1 MIGGGHSVSHLRD
14 RRRPIAAAFLSI
26 LGILLLALPVRAVT
40 AGSIVVL
47 PATGV
52 VDPIMAEYIQGSLNG
67 AADGGAKAVVIKLN
81 TPGGALDS
89 TQRIVS
95 SMLEARLPV
104 IVWVAPSGGFA
115 ASAGTFITLSANL
128 SYMAPGTRIGA
139 ASPIDSSGQDIPGT
153 LGEKVKNDTI
163 AWVTSIA
170 QVRHRPVDWAVATV
184 AEAKSSPANDAVAV
198 GAVDGIASTID
209 DVVHQ
214 ATGKTVQVSGQD
226 VVLDLAGAPIM
237 EKAINPFHGFLHL
250 LADPNIALILFTIGF
265 YGLLFELQ
273 SPNFVTG
280 ILGAI
285 AIVLAFVGF
294 GSLPLN
300 LAGLALIG
308 LGILLFALEPT
319 VTSHGLLT
327 VGGVFCFVLGAS
339 ALYTQTGPFEPDVRV
354 ALPLIVVMAV
364 TGAAFGTL
372 ITVTAVRTRAMKG
385 PSWAGSGVTSGSVG
399 IVRRPLEPLGSVHV
413 ADEEWSARSV
423 DDKPIPR
430 GTAVRVVRTEG
441 LTVIVEPDSEAAM
454 TLSDQPTRA

>member
-1 MIGGGHSVSHLRD
+1 MNHRLD
-14 RRRPIAAAFLSI
+14 RRRPVAAALLSL
-26 LGILLLALPVRAVT
+26 LGMLVLALPVRAAT

-52 VDPIMAEYIQGSLNG
+52 VDPIMAEYLQGSINS

-81 TPGGALDS
+81 TPGGALES
-89 TQRIVS
+89 TQRIVT

-128 SYMAPGTRIGA
+128 AYMAPGTRIGA

-170 QVRHRPVDWAVATV
+170 QVRHRPVDWAVSTV
-184 AEAKSSPANDAVAV
+184 ADAKSSPANDAVAI

-209 DVVHQ
+209 DVVRQ
-214 ATGKTVQVSGQD
+214 ATGKTVQVGGQD
-226 VVLDLAGAPIM
+226 VVLDLAGAPIQ
-237 EKAINPFHGFLHL
+237 ETAINPFQGFLHL

-285 AIVLAFVGF
+285 ALILAFIGF

-300 LAGLALIG
+300 VAGLLLIG
-308 LGILLFALEPT
+308 LAIVLFVLEFT
-319 VTSHGLLT
+319 VTSHGLL
-327 VGGVFCFVLGAS
+327 
-339 ALYTQTGPFEPDVRV
+339 
-354 ALPLIVVMAV
+354 
-364 TGAAFGTL
+364 
-372 ITVTAVRTRAMKG
+372 
-385 PSWAGSGVTSGSVG
+385 
-399 IVRRPLEPLGSVHV
+399 
-413 ADEEWSARSV
+413 
-423 DDKPIPR
+423 
-430 GTAVRVVRTEG
+430 
-441 LTVIVEPDSEAAM
+441 
-454 TLSDQPTRA
+454 